1 MSKSA
6 IQAAAPGTS
15 RISKR
20 VLTAH
25 RITTTAQQLVL
36 ERGLDGF
43 TMEQLAERVGV
54 SRRTLFNY
62 FPGKDDAVLGGPP
75 SLDEDLLRT
84 FSAGGPTGHLVDD
97 LAAIVLAIL
106 RDSPETRE
114 DAARARRVMLENP
127 RLIALGAERLRQ
139 SVESCVVH
147 AEKREGDRFDRR
159 RFDVAVGLVLVC
171 FHIAMERY
179 LDDDV
184 ETDLSSLFSASLATA
199 RDLLTT

>member
-1 MSKSA
+1 MEESA
-6 IQAAAPGTS
+6 VQQAGPGAS

-36 ERGLDGF
+36 EHGLDGF

-75 SLDEDLLRT
+75 SMDEDLLRT

-97 LAAIVLAIL
+97 VAAIVLAIL

-114 DAARARRVMLENP
+114 DAARARQVMLENP
-127 RLIALGAERLRQ
+127 RLITLAAERLRQ

-147 AEKREGDRFDRR
+147 AATREGDRFDRR

-171 FHIAMERY
+171 FHLAMERY

-184 ETDLSSLFSASLATA
+184 ETDLSSLFTASLATA

>member
-1 MSKSA
+1 MSESA
-6 IQAAAPGTS
+6 IQQAAPGTS
-15 RISKR
+15 RTSKR

-36 ERGLDGF
+36 EHGLDGF

-75 SLDEDLLRT
+75 SMDEDLLRT
-84 FSAGGPTGHLVDD
+84 FSAGGPTGNLVDD
-97 LAAIVLAIL
+97 LAAIVVAIL

-114 DAARARRVMLENP
+114 DAARGRRVMLENP

-139 SVESCVVH
+139 SVESSVVH
-147 AEKREGDRFDRR
+147 AEKREGDQFDRR
-159 RFDVAVGLVLVC
+159 RFDVA
-171 FHIAMERY
+171 
-179 LDDDV
+179 
-184 ETDLSSLFSASLATA
+184 TDLPSLFTAALSTA
-199 RDLLTT
+199 RDLLTS

>member
-1 MSKSA
+1 VSESA
-6 IQAAAPGTS
+6 RSEPVPGTS

-20 VLTAH
+20 ALTAH

-36 ERGLDGF
+36 EHGLDGF
-43 TMEQLAERVGV
+43 TMEQLAEQVGV

-62 FPGKDDAVLGGPP
+62 FPSKDDAVLGGPP
-75 SLDEDLLRT
+75 AMDEDLLGT
-84 FSAGGPTGHLVDD
+84 FRAGGPTGRLVDD
-97 LAAIVLAIL
+97 VAAIVVAIL

-114 DAARARRVMLENP
+114 DAARGRRVMLENP

-147 AEKREGDRFDRR
+147 AERREGDRFDRR
-159 RFDVAVGLVLVC
+159 RFDVAVGVVLMC
-171 FHIAMERY
+171 FHIALERY
-179 LDDDV
+179 LDDV
-184 ETDLSSLFSASLATA
+184 ESDLPSLFTASLATA

>member
-1 MSKSA
+1 MDESA
-6 IQAAAPGTS
+6 IQQAAPGAS
-15 RISKR
+15 RLSKR
-20 VLTAH
+20 ALTAH

-36 ERGLDGF
+36 EHGLDGF

-75 SLDEDLLRT
+75 SVDEDLLGT
-84 FSAGGPTGHLVDD
+84 FRAGGPTGNLVDD
-97 LAAIVLAIL
+97 VASIVLAIL

-114 DAARARRVMLENP
+114 HTARGRQVMLENP
-127 RLIALGAERLRQ
+127 RLITVGAERLRQ

-147 AEKREGDRFDRR
+147 AERREGARFDRR
-159 RFDVAVGLVLVC
+159 RFDVAVGVVLVC

>member
-1 MSKSA
+1 MEESA
-6 IQAAAPGTS
+6 IQQAGPGAS

-20 VLTAH
+20 ALTAH
-25 RITTTAQQLVL
+25 RITASAQQLVL
-36 ERGLDGF
+36 EHGLDGF

-62 FPGKDDAVLGGPP
+62 FPSKDDAVLGGPP
-75 SLDEDLLRT
+75 SMDEELLRT

-114 DAARARRVMLENP
+114 DAARGRQVMVENP
-127 RLIALGAERLRQ
+127 RLIALAAERLRQ

-147 AEKREGDRFDRR
+147 AEKREGGHFDRR
-159 RFDVAVGLVLVC
+159 RLDVAIGLVLVC

-184 ETDLSSLFSASLATA
+184 ETDLSSLFTASLATA
-199 RDLLTT
+199 RDLLAT

>member
-1 MSKSA
+1 MSLDLSVCGLRAVKKERTRQALS
-6 IQAAAPGTS
+6 QAAVAIVAAEG
-15 RISKR
+15 IDA
-20 VLTAH
+20 LTAD
-25 RITTTAQQLVL
+25 RIA
-36 ERGLDGF
+36 
-43 TMEQLAERVGV
+43 AEAGV

-75 SLDEDLLRT
+75 SVDEDLLGT
-84 FSAGGPTGHLVDD
+84 FRAGGPTGNLVDD
-97 LAAIVLAIL
+97 VASIVLAIL

-147 AEKREGDRFDRR
+147 AEEREGDHFDRR
-159 RFDVAVGLVLVC
+159 RFDVAVGVVLVC

-184 ETDLSSLFSASLATA
+184 ETDLPSLFTSSLATA
-199 RDLLTT
+199 RDLLST

>member
-6 IQAAAPGTS
+6 IQSAAPGTS

-43 TMEQLAERVGV
+43 TMEQLAEGVGV

-62 FPGKDDAVLGGPP
+62 FTGKDDAVLGGPP
-75 SLDEDLLRT
+75 SMDEDLLRT
-84 FSAGGPTGHLVDD
+84 FSDGGPTGHLVDD

-184 ETDLSSLFSASLATA
+184 ETDLSSLFSVSLATA